1 MEEHLLQPT
10 ARLLPRR
17 PQATLDSSHRS
28 SSSTVRPLE
37 VRPDRAATR
46 DSSLRD
52 SPATL
57 VSSLCV
63 ACRRF
68 GDSLPSVIDPSFLCQ
83 YGAPPGA
90 PPRPGSQY
98 GAPPSQ
104 YGAPG
109 GAPPQPGSRPGSM
122 GQAPGGYAPPGGAP
136 PQYGQQPP
144 QQYGQQ
150 QQQYGQPQQQY
161 GQPPQQQYGQPPQ
174 QQQYGAPPAQGGGNT
189 GDSRFILNILTT
201 CVQEQKITAF
211 YPPGSLEQ
219 IAQRIAQS
227 GALDRIASEWRMPKE
242 IASDLARL
250 ALFDIVLYIDDS
262 GSMAFEEGGERIDD
276 MRLILER
283 KSLRRHF

>member
-1 MEEHLLQPT
+1 
-10 ARLLPRR
+10 
-17 PQATLDSSHRS
+17 
-28 SSSTVRPLE
+28 
-37 VRPDRAATR
+37 
-46 DSSLRD
+46 
-52 SPATL
+52 
-57 VSSLCV
+57 
-63 ACRRF
+63 
-68 GDSLPSVIDPSFLCQ
+68 
-83 YGAPPGA
+83 
-90 PPRPGSQY
+90 
-98 GAPPSQ
+98 
-104 YGAPG
+104 
-109 GAPPQPGSRPGSM
+109 M

-150 QQQYGQPQQQY
+150 QQQYGQPQQQ
-161 GQPPQQQYGQPPQ
+161 QYGQPL

-211 YPPGSLEQ
+211 YPPGSLEP

-227 GALDRIASEWRMPKE
+227 GALDRIATEWRMPKE

-276 MRLILER
+276 MKLVLER
-283 KSLRRHF
+283 KSRPFGSR